1 MIRLDTR
8 FRQVRRVWFTPDGR
22 SVAAQVDGDAYVHWD
37 LTEPG
42 WRNEISGPALH
53 CNGAASAD
61 LSMTAETEREQY
73 WVTAVVLRR
82 GPEMAWRDDG
92 FGHHT
97 TEDCRGSQR
106 RQVHRQWAEG
116 MDLSRRTFRLDAPH
130 RAHDAD
136 RAGEETQ

>member
-97 TEDCRGSQR
+97 LPITFSPDGTWLWGCGVAYEPQVVTVGVFAWDTAGGR
-106 RQVHRQWAEG
+106 RALVVE
-116 MDLSRRTFRLDAPH
+116 
-130 RAHDAD
+130 
-136 RAGEETQ
+136 